1 MAGSSTAERPCLY
14 AVLGVAKG
22 ASAADIGAAYHKMVQ
37 EWELEGDSSTTAES
51 RASFLRMKEAYEV
64 LSDASRRA
72 MYDAGVVF
80 PPAPDF
86 QLSNF
91 LFPSVNRLLAEMEGL
106 RSRVS
111 KFNERMKK
119 DPTLTM
125 DQMLV
130 MLNDIN
136 KPDDPPQAP
145 APKRRGRP
153 PKYNGVRARP
163 APAPGGAAGVRKKKQ
178 PAAARKPPRGKKGVG
193 SLAHSPSPHGGTKK
207 KPPPPPPGFNGPCA
221 CVMKSLRIRAQ
232 NC

>member
-1 MAGSSTAERPCLY
+1 MAASSSAERPCLY

-72 MYDAGVVF
+72 MYDAGVVS
-80 PPAPDF
+80 PPAPADF
-86 QLSNF
+86 QLANY
-91 LFPSVNRLLAEMEGL
+91 LFPSMNRLLAEMEGL
-106 RSRVS
+106 RNKMSMFNDRV
-111 KFNERMKK
+111 KK

-130 MLNDIN
+130 MLKDIN
-136 KPDDPPQAP
+136 KPDGPPQAP

-153 PKYNGVRARP
+153 PKNNGGAAR
-163 APAPGGAAGVRKKKQ
+163 PAPGGAAGVRKKKQ
-178 PAAARKPPRGKKGVG
+178 PATRKPRGKKGVG
-193 SLAHSPSPHGGTKK
+193 SLASSPSPHGGTKK
-207 KPPPPPPGFNGPCA
+207 KSPPPPPGFNGPCA
-221 CVMKSLRIRAQ
+221 CVFKSLRIRAQ